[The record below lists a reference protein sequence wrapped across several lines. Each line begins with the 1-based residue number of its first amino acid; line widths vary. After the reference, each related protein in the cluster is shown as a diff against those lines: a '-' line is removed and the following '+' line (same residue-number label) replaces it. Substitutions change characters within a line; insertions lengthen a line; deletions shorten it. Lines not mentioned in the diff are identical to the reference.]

1 MNSFIAYIVYF
12 IVVFVLI
19 FLGDLLLIKK
29 PIFDSLNNKKKKK
42 KSKKKDKVRDIFE
55 LNYIITKFNL
65 DKKKMPLKKC
75 IIHFSL
81 INALIISLTVTILS
95 MLDIFVGWQF
105 LIGFILLF
113 GLIYSIYELYGRM
126 CVRKGWSK

>member
-1 MNSFIAYIVYF
+1 MANFLEYVIYFLLVFIIVF
-12 IVVFVLI
+12 I
-19 FLGDLLLIKK
+19 GDFFIIKK
-29 PIFDSLNNKKKKK
+29 PIYDSLNNKQKKN
-42 KSKKKDKVRDIFE
+42 KKKDKLRDIFE

-75 IIHFSL
+75 LLHFTL

-95 MLDIFVGWQF
+95 MLDIFIGWKF

-113 GLIYSIYELYGRM
+113 GLIYAIYELYGNM
-126 CVRKGWSK
+126 CIKKGWKK